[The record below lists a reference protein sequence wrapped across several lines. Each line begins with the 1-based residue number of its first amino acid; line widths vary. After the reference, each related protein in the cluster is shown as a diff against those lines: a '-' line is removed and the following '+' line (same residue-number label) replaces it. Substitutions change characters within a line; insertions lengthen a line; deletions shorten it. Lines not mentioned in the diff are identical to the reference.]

1 MSIFGK
7 SATIYGAAGNN
18 IVLFNGVTAGPLPL
32 PANIVDFQLTY
43 GTTIT
48 LVAAGPNNLSN
59 ITFTVTGKFNNIT
72 ITESIQGPDGGD
84 VTSVQT
90 KYYYDKIIS
99 IVSSGDN
106 PDTMT
111 LTVNVNSIVTF
122 NNTNINSGNTYNLKK
137 ISILASSIG
146 VNDEGWGQGNYIIYG
161 VVGKAPLILED
172 SLLEPNY
179 EFEPDEPYTML
190 EVYPK
195 TYSFYIIND
204 ALHIITQNELRN
216 GYIVTTEYPFDS
228 IIVNN
233 RNNLIQTPTF
243 ISITQS

>member
-7 SATIYGAAGNN
+7 SATIYGAGGNN

-43 GTTIT
+43 GTTIA
-48 LVAAGPNNLSN
+48 LVAAGPNDLSN

-72 ITESIQGPDGGD
+72 ITESIQGPDGGG
-84 VTSVQT
+84 VNSVQT

-111 LTVNVNSIVTF
+111 LTINVNSVVTF
-122 NNTNINSGNTYNLKK
+122 NNMNINSGNSYNLKK

-146 VNDEGWGQGNYIIYG
+146 VNNEGWGQGNYIIYG
-161 VVGKAPLILED
+161 IVGKAPLMIED
-172 SLLEPNY
+172 SLLLPNY
-179 EFEPDEPYTML
+179 VYEPEEPYTLL
-190 EVYPK
+190 EVYPN
-195 TYSFYIIND
+195 TRNFYIVND
-204 ALHIITQNELRN
+204 PLHSITQNDLRN

-243 ISITQS
+243 ISIAQS